1 MAVLLIAA
9 EALEFA
15 GLLKYCRNVK
25 PLSWPVHWAR
35 TAQLN
40 GRELWMAANGAGGLR
55 AAQVVDIAKAAGG
68 PEVVCSVGFCG
79 GLNPDLKAGDIFV
92 AERVQT
98 SAGEY
103 AVVKPQSPRAHH
115 IGVLASIDRVAQ
127 TVQEK
132 AELRARGAAAVEME
146 AGGVVARAAELGL
159 EACCVRAV
167 TDLAGES
174 FGMDF
179 NSMLRED
186 GRFGTMRLIAAA
198 CRRPLSTLPE
208 LWRLGKRSRL
218 ASRNLGE
225 FIAHCRF

>member
-1 MAVLLIAA
+1 MLLIAA
-9 EALEFA
+9 EALEFS

-25 PLSWPVHWAR
+25 PLGWPVHWAR
-35 TAQLN
+35 AAQLN

-55 AAQVVDIAKAAGG
+55 AAQVVDIAKAAGE

-79 GLNPDLKAGDIFV
+79 GLSPELQAGDIFV

-98 SAGEY
+98 GGHEY
-103 AVVKPQSPRAHH
+103 TVMKPESLRAHH
-115 IGVLASIDRVAQ
+115 IGVLASVERVAQ
-127 TVQEK
+127 TIEEK
-132 AELRARGAAAVEME
+132 AELRAGGAAAVEME

-159 EACCVRAV
+159 PACSVRAV

-174 FGMDF
+174 FGVDF

-208 LWRLGKRSRL
+208 LWRLGRRSHL